1 MQFQNDTNQK
11 INLPFYK
18 KCANLNVGGNMK
30 TVYVKAISL
39 KKLTKLQDAGFTVV
53 IVGGK

>member
-1 MQFQNDTNQK
+1 
-11 INLPFYK
+11 
-18 KCANLNVGGNMK
+18 MK